1 MGLRCRDLG
10 FRHSRWSDA
19 SAVGASGPSTQT
31 GFAHEFPSSWKVG
44 LGVVIGDHRRPTLS
58 QLRLHHSRLSS
69 ASAAGASPSEL
80 VSARDLPGS
89 WGVGLGVGRGA
100 QSWVSHSRIC
110 MLVCRL

>member
-1 MGLRCRDLG
+1 M
-10 FRHSRWSDA
+10 
-19 SAVGASGPSTQT
+19 
-31 GFAHEFPSSWKVG
+31 
-44 LGVVIGDHRRPTLS
+44 IGDHRRPMWS
-58 QLRLHHSRLSS
+58 QLRLHRSWLSS
-69 ASAAGASPSEL
+69 ASAAGASQSKL